1 MDLYSLPKDLSERP
15 YSVDLEI
22 DTMINIKTCW
32 STGERKT
39 VTEMQQEFCEKLRMM
54 IDDEQIDFDVA
65 KVYEP
70 DEVFRNVLD
79 RTTGEVQR
87 RHLFWILDK
96 INTECFYLRL
106 FRDHS
111 EDYTFYDETDWEEG
125 WKEWIE
131 PEGRYSIV
139 E

>member
-1 MDLYSLPKDLSERP
+1 MREDFYD
-15 YSVDLEI
+15 
-22 DTMINIKTCW
+22 
-32 STGERKT
+32 
-39 VTEMQQEFCEKLRMM
+39 KLRIM
-54 IDDEQIDFDVA
+54 IDNEQIDFGTFQ
-65 KVYEP
+65 VYEP

-111 EDYTFYDETDWEEG
+111 EDYTPYDETDWEEG
-125 WKEWIE
+125 WEEWVE

>member
-1 MDLYSLPKDLSERP
+1 MDLWNLPKDLSERP
-15 YSVDLEI
+15 YSLDLEI
-22 DTMINIKTCW
+22 DTLINIKTCW

-39 VTEMQQEFCEKLRMM
+39 AKEMQQEFYDKLRIM
-54 IDDEQIDFDVA
+54 IDNEQIEFQTFQ
-65 KVYEP
+65 VYEP
-70 DEVFRNVLD
+70 EEVFRNVLD

-87 RHLFWILDK
+87 RHLFWILEE
-96 INTECFYLRL
+96 IN
-106 FRDHS
+106 RDHS

-125 WKEWIE
+125 WKEWVE

>member
-15 YSVDLEI
+15 YSLDMQL
-22 DTMINIKTCW
+22 DTLINIKTCW

-54 IDDEQIDFDVA
+54 IDHEQIDFDVA

-70 DEVFRNVLD
+70 EEVFRNVLD
-79 RTTGEVQR
+79 KTTGEVQR
-87 RHLFWILDK
+87 RHLFWILEE
-96 INTECFYLRL
+96 IN
-106 FRDHS
+106 RDHS
-111 EDYTFYDETDWEEG
+111 EDYTFYDETDWEKG
-125 WKEWIE
+125 WKEWVE

>member
-15 YSVDLEI
+15 YSLDLEI
-22 DTMINIKTCW
+22 DTLINIKTCW

-54 IDDEQIDFDVA
+54 IDHEQIDFDVA

-70 DEVFRNVLD
+70 EEVFRNVLD
-79 RTTGEVQR
+79 KTTGEVQR
-87 RHLFWILDK
+87 RHLFWILEE
-96 INTECFYLRL
+96 IN
-106 FRDHS
+106 RDHS

-125 WKEWIE
+125 WKEWVE
-131 PEGRYSIV
+131 PSGYYSIV

>member
-1 MDLYSLPKDLSERP
+1 MDLWNLPKDLSDRP
-15 YSVDLEI
+15 YSLDLEI
-22 DTMINIKTCW
+22 DTLINIKTCW
-32 STGERKT
+32 SDGKIKT
-39 VTEMQQEFCEKLRMM
+39 AKEMQQEFCDKLRMM
-54 IDDEQIDFDVA
+54 VDHCQVDFGVR

-70 DEVFRNVLD
+70 EEVFRDVLD
-79 RTTGEVQR
+79 KSTGEVQR
-87 RHLFWILDK
+87 RHLFWILK
-96 INTECFYLRL
+96 EINFYKL

-125 WKEWIE
+125 WKEWVE